1 MLRQKV
7 LNASDE
13 LGFGLALAA
22 KEGKRDQS
30 LVGAEATSQYRPR
43 LVINELLDGSARA
56 VHKVWTLEGDNFFAQ
71 MPTVDATEDPPSIMT
86 RRQPR
91 QVIRDFRC

>member
-1 MLRQKV
+1 
-7 LNASDE
+7 
-13 LGFGLALAA
+13 
-22 KEGKRDQS
+22 
-30 LVGAEATSQYRPR
+30 
-43 LVINELLDGSARA
+43 
-56 VHKVWTLEGDNFFAQ
+56 